1 MSPTGNPLF
10 VREGPGDGRRMW
22 DPDRPPRTVLD
33 VVRARL
39 DSVSAGCR
47 NFVQTAAIVGRD
59 FSVALVA
66 TALDEP
72 AAWCLPLTDE
82 AIAYGLLD
90 RVGDHGGYRFAA
102 LTGRGGGSLDTA
114 DRWALHRGVAEAIQT
129 QFAGDLS
136 EHLGISPGPSRRC
149 TPGRRRVRDR
159 PVGSTSRPVSARR
172 RRTLA
177 GHAPNR
183 RTGDHTVIQARCRL
197 GWHGS
202 PRTDRGV
209 ARSRLERSGFA
220 RLLSATCLHPCRVP
234 LQTRARSCK
243 RLRIVPFPLVRYI
256 GGRLSS
262 R

>member
-114 DRWALHRGVAEAIQT
+114 DRGALYPAHRGVARPEGGVSGT
-129 QFAGDLS
+129 GLS
-136 EHLGISPGPSRRC
+136 
-149 TPGRRRVRDR
+149 GRRLD
-159 PVGSTSRPVSARR
+159 PFL
-172 RRTLA
+172 LA
-177 GHAPNR
+177 VVER
-183 RTGDHTVIQARCRL
+183 
-197 GWHGS
+197 W
-202 PRTDRGV
+202 RG
-209 ARSRLERSGFA
+209 
-220 RLLSATCLHPCRVP
+220 TH
-234 LQTRARSCK
+234 QTAGQG
-243 RLRIVPFPLVRYI
+243 ITQ
-256 GGRLSS
+256 
-262 R
+262 

>member
-102 LTGRGGGSLDTA
+102 LTGTRWRVARHCRPGGLA
-114 DRWALHRGVAEAIQT
+114 
-129 QFAGDLS
+129 
-136 EHLGISPGPSRRC
+136 P
-149 TPGRRRVRDR
+149 
-159 PVGSTSRPVSARR
+159 RR
-172 RRTLA
+172 RRGDPDA
-177 GHAPNR
+177 VR
-183 RTGDHTVIQARCRL
+183 R
-197 GWHGS
+197 
-202 PRTDRGV
+202 
-209 ARSRLERSGFA
+209 
-220 RLLSATCLHPCRVP
+220 
-234 LQTRARSCK
+234 
-243 RLRIVPFPLVRYI
+243 
-256 GGRLSS
+256 
-262 R
+262 

>member
-1 MSPTGNPLF
+1 MWKLRGSSPVCCLTCCGHPVSSVSTCVHSALPRCMSSCRGWLWRRATPGLFSMSPTGNPLF

-59 FSVALVA
+59 LSVALVA

-102 LTGRGGGSLDTA
+102 LTGTRWRVARHCRPGGPAPRRRRGDPDAVRRPVTCPSIWGSHPA
-114 DRWALHRGVAEAIQT
+114 HRGVARPEGGVSGT
-129 QFAGDLS
+129 GLS
-136 EHLGISPGPSRRC
+136 
-149 TPGRRRVRDR
+149 GRRLD
-159 PVGSTSRPVSARR
+159 PFL
-172 RRTLA
+172 LA
-177 GHAPNR
+177 VVER
-183 RTGDHTVIQARCRL
+183 
-197 GWHGS
+197 W
-202 PRTDRGV
+202 RG
-209 ARSRLERSGFA
+209 
-220 RLLSATCLHPCRVP
+220 TH
-234 LQTRARSCK
+234 QTAGQG
-243 RLRIVPFPLVRYI
+243 ITQ
-256 GGRLSS
+256 
-262 R
+262 